1 MELSSALLCPAL
13 PCSALL
19 WRASCS
25 LHPDCTKFEPA
36 TEQQDFVLFDRTLVC
51 VFPRPSPDIGGA
63 GAPSRGSCRL
73 AANDPKA
80 VQDGQAT
87 TQDPKDRASGFL
99 SRPATGAR
107 ANLASTRDYHFAGAT
122 TVSQF
127 CWLVLRIGTDLI
139 LSSDGAG
146 WWASQGDCLHPL
158 AIYGKVFCFLGPHF
172 PDTLQFSRCHWGRCC
187 QVVSLLACPRTDLSS
202 SASVRAASKGSI
214 FCEAKLR
221 TMIAHHLHGARPERA
236 QDVSPSLLPHRASRN
251 RTAGLLRTSSC
262 KSEALGTD
270 NGYFIFDRSQHE
282 ARMGFDVGHRRSPG

>member
-1 MELSSALLCPAL
+1 VEEDRPRARRGRVVPIQFVGPHQCREEQCSVTHCGRPRATSPAPTRQHKTTYRKQFRTPSTVHQVGATAHHRQNDGTMELSSALLCPAL

-63 GAPSRGSCRL
+63 GGPSRGSCRL

-107 ANLASTRDYHFAGAT
+107 ANLASTRDYHFAGAN

-146 WWASQGDCLHPL
+146 WWASQDDCLHPL

-172 PDTLQFSRCHWGRCC
+172 PDTLQSSHCHWW
-187 QVVSLLACPRTDLSS
+187 VTD
-202 SASVRAASKGSI
+202 
-214 FCEAKLR
+214 
-221 TMIAHHLHGARPERA
+221 
-236 QDVSPSLLPHRASRN
+236 
-251 RTAGLLRTSSC
+251 
-262 KSEALGTD
+262 AL
-270 NGYFIFDRSQHE
+270 E
-282 ARMGFDVGHRRSPG
+282 